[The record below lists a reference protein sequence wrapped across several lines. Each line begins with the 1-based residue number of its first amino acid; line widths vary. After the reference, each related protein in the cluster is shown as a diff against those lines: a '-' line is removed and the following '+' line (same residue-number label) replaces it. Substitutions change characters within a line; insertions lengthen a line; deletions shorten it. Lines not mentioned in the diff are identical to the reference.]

1 MFFYTFIMPMKPKYK
16 IDDWSVNNKNFVYS
30 VGNMILFFARTLNS
44 QKIRDIFAHLTIV
57 VDNENFSHLIM
68 SCIL

>member
-1 MFFYTFIMPMKPKYK
+1 MKPKYK

-57 VDNENFSHLIM
+57 RDNENFSPSIQLNWYE
-68 SCIL
+68 LYFLKFN